1 MKEILEA
8 IALLILIF
16 ALIYYFYLEYKLEH
30 KK

>member
-1 MKEILEA
+1 MKEILES

-16 ALIYYFYLEYKLEH
+16 GLLYYFYLEYKLEH